1 MKTVKILAAVL
12 LGISLSAGVALAA
25 VEDQIRARIQPVGE
39 VCVEGEECEGVQT
52 AAAPASAPAEPR
64 GGEEVYAAVCQACH
78 NTGAAGAPKITAAS
92 DWEGRL
98 DKGMETLVD
107 HAINGI
113 GAMPAKGGCANCPD
127 EEIRS
132 AVEYMVSEVEG

>member
-1 MKTVKILAAVL
+1 MKILAAVL
-12 LGISLSAGVALAA
+12 LGFSLTAGVALAA

-52 AAAPASAPAEPR
+52 AAAPAEAPDEPR
-64 GGEEVYAAVCQACH
+64 SGEEVYAAVCQACH

-98 DKGMETLVD
+98 DKGMETLVSN
-107 HAINGI
+107 AINGI
-113 GAMPAKGGCANCPD
+113 GVMPAKGGCANCPD
-127 EEIRS
+127 EEIEK
-132 AVEYMVSEVEG
+132 AVEYMVSEVQN